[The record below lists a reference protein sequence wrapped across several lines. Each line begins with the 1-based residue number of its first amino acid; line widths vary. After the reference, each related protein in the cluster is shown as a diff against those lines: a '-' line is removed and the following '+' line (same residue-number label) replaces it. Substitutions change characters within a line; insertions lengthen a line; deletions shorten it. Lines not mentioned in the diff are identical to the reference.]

1 MQITIINGETGEA
14 VVREMTAEEL
24 AEYEATIADDLAI
37 KIEAEEKLAQRQAIL
52 EKLGLSE
59 EEAKLLLA

>member
-14 VVREMTAEEL
+14 VVREMTADEL